1 MRLNNLVKASFPDC
15 VRLSLSLY
23 KFKPFLL
30 KKGYKN
36 ILIKEFALYL
46 KLERALSGNSIGSYC
61 SDILKLENFL
71 NGEGL
76 NGGAD
81 LLQADRDLLISFIAC
96 ENKKG
101 LSKRSQARMV
111 SSLKAFYKYLEMEGK
126 VDKSVAELLD
136 QPKLPAKLPVVLSVE
151 EIEAI
156 LGVVDLSL
164 PEGHRDK
171 AIIELLYSCGLRVTE
186 LVNLKIS
193 DLFFDD
199 GFIRV
204 IGKGDKQ
211 RLIPIG
217 APAVDAVELYLK
229 QRVHITPITKDS
241 DILFLSRRGR
251 RMNREMVFL
260 IVKREAEKAGVT
272 KNISPHTFRHSF
284 ATHLVENGAD
294 LRVVQQML
302 GHESI
307 LTTEI
312 YTHVDSARWRDTILK
327 SHPLRER

>member
-1 MRLNNLVKASFPDC
+1 M
-15 VRLSLSLY
+15 
-23 KFKPFLL
+23 

-46 KLERALSGNSIGSYC
+46 KLERALSDNSIESYC
-61 SDILKLENFL
+61 SDISKLSKFLEEIKNENVAEIKNL
-71 NGEGL
+71 CSIDRET
-76 NGGAD
+76 
-81 LLQADRDLLISFIAC
+81 LLSFINS
-96 ENKKG
+96 ENDRG
-101 LSKRSQARMV
+101 ISKRSQARIV
-111 SSLKAFYKYLEMEGK
+111 SSLRTFYSYLEMEGK
-126 VDKSVAELLD
+126 VDKSVAELLEL
-136 QPKLPAKLPVVLSVE
+136 PKLPARLPVVLSVE
-151 EIEAI
+151 EIEII
-156 LGVVDLSL
+156 LGVIDLSL

-171 AIIELLYSCGLRVTE
+171 AIIELLYSCGLRVSE

-193 DLFFDD
+193 DIFFEEE
-199 GFIRV
+199 FIRV

-217 APAVDAVELYLK
+217 TPAVDAIKLYLK
-229 QRVHITPITKDS
+229 QRLHINPITKDS
-241 DILFLSRRGR
+241 NILFLSRRGR

-260 IVKREAEKAGVT
+260 IVKREAEKAGIT
-272 KNISPHTFRHSF
+272 KSISPHTFRHSF

-312 YTHVDSARWRDTILK
+312 YTHVDSIKWRETILK
-327 SHPLRER
+327 SHPLRK

>member
-1 MRLNNLVKASFPDC
+1 M
-15 VRLSLSLY
+15 
-23 KFKPFLL
+23 

-46 KLERALSGNSIGSYC
+46 KLERALSDNSIESYC
-61 SDILKLENFL
+61 SDISKLSRFLEEIKKENVDEIKNL
-71 NGEGL
+71 CSIDRET
-76 NGGAD
+76 
-81 LLQADRDLLISFIAC
+81 LLSFINS
-96 ENKKG
+96 ENDRG
-101 LSKRSQARMV
+101 ISKRSQARIV
-111 SSLKAFYKYLEMEGK
+111 SSLRTFYSYLEMEGK
-126 VDKSVAELLD
+126 VDKSVAELLEL
-136 QPKLPAKLPVVLSVE
+136 PKLPARLPVVLSVE
-151 EIEAI
+151 EIEVI
-156 LGVVDLSL
+156 LGVIDLSL

-171 AIIELLYSCGLRVTE
+171 AIVELLYSCGLRVSE

-193 DLFFDD
+193 DIFFEEE
-199 GFIRV
+199 FIRV

-217 APAVDAVELYLK
+217 TPAVDAIKLYLK
-229 QRVHITPITKDS
+229 QRLHINPITKDS
-241 DILFLSRRGR
+241 NILFLSRRGR

-260 IVKREAEKAGVT
+260 IVKREAEKAGIT
-272 KNISPHTFRHSF
+272 KSISPHTFRHSF

-312 YTHVDSARWRDTILK
+312 YTHVDSIKWRETILK
-327 SHPLRER
+327 SHPLRK

>member
-1 MRLNNLVKASFPDC
+1 M
-15 VRLSLSLY
+15 
-23 KFKPFLL
+23 

-46 KLERALSGNSIGSYC
+46 KLERALSDNSIESYC
-61 SDILKLENFL
+61 SDISKLCKFLEEIKNENVDEIKKETIDEKNNL
-71 NGEGL
+71 CSIDRET
-76 NGGAD
+76 
-81 LLQADRDLLISFIAC
+81 LLSFINS
-96 ENKKG
+96 ENDRG
-101 LSKRSQARMV
+101 ISKRSQARLV
-111 SSLKAFYKYLEMEGK
+111 SSLRTFYSYLEMEGK
-126 VDKSVAELLD
+126 VDKSVAELLEL
-136 QPKLPAKLPVVLSVE
+136 PKLPTRLPVVLSVE
-151 EIEAI
+151 EIESI
-156 LGVVDLSL
+156 LRIIDLSL

-171 AIIELLYSCGLRVTE
+171 AIIELLYSCGLRVSE

-193 DLFFDD
+193 DIFFEEE
-199 GFIRV
+199 FIRV

-211 RLIPIG
+211 RLIPVG
-217 APAVDAVELYLK
+217 APAIDAIKLYLK
-229 QRVHITPITKDS
+229 QRLHINPITKDS

-260 IVKREAEKAGVT
+260 IVKREAEKAGIT
-272 KNISPHTFRHSF
+272 KSISPHTFRHSF

-312 YTHVDSARWRDTILK
+312 YTHVNSIKWRETILK
-327 SHPLRER
+327 SHPLRK

>member
-1 MRLNNLVKASFPDC
+1 
-15 VRLSLSLY
+15 
-23 KFKPFLL
+23 L

-46 KLERALSGNSIGSYC
+46 KLERALSDNSIASYC
-61 SDILKLENFL
+61 SDISKLSRFIGERVSENIEDEE
-71 NGEGL
+71 GERRVE
-76 NGGAD
+76 D
-81 LLQADRDLLISFIAC
+81 LCSVDKDTLLLFISG
-96 ENKKG
+96 ENSKG
-101 LSKRSQARMV
+101 FSKRSQARII
-111 SSLKAFYKYLEMEGK
+111 SSFRTFFGYLEMEGK
-126 VDKSVAELLD
+126 VDKNVAELLD
-136 QPKLPAKLPVVLSVE
+136 LPKLPSKLPIVLSIE

-156 LGVVDLSL
+156 LGIIDLSL

-171 AIIELLYSCGLRVTE
+171 AIIELLYSCGLRVSE

-193 DLFFDD
+193 DIFFDEE
-199 GFIRV
+199 FIRV

-217 APAVDAVELYLK
+217 APAVDAIKFYLK
-229 QRVHITPITKDS
+229 QRFHINPTAKDS

-251 RMNREMVFL
+251 RMNREMIFL
-260 IVKREAEKAGVT
+260 IVKREAARAGIT

-312 YTHVDSARWRDTILK
+312 YTHVDSVKWRKTILK
-327 SHPLRER
+327 SHPLRKR

>member
-1 MRLNNLVKASFPDC
+1 M
-15 VRLSLSLY
+15 
-23 KFKPFLL
+23 

-46 KLERALSGNSIGSYC
+46 KLERALSDNSIESYC
-61 SDILKLENFL
+61 SDISKLSRFLEEIKKENVDEIKNL
-71 NGEGL
+71 CSIDRET
-76 NGGAD
+76 
-81 LLQADRDLLISFIAC
+81 LLSFINS
-96 ENKKG
+96 ENDRG
-101 LSKRSQARMV
+101 ISKRSQARIV
-111 SSLKAFYKYLEMEGK
+111 SSLRTFYSYLEMEGK
-126 VDKSVAELLD
+126 VDKSVAELLEL
-136 QPKLPAKLPVVLSVE
+136 PKLPARLPVVLSVE
-151 EIEAI
+151 EIEVI
-156 LGVVDLSL
+156 LGVIDLSL

-171 AIIELLYSCGLRVTE
+171 AIIELLYSCGLRVSE

-193 DLFFDD
+193 DIFFEEE
-199 GFIRV
+199 FIRV

-217 APAVDAVELYLK
+217 TPAVDAIKLYLK
-229 QRVHITPITKDS
+229 QRLHINPITKDS
-241 DILFLSRRGR
+241 NILFLSRRGR

-260 IVKREAEKAGVT
+260 IVKREAEKAGIT
-272 KNISPHTFRHSF
+272 KSISPHTFRHSF

-312 YTHVDSARWRDTILK
+312 YTHVDSIKWRETILK
-327 SHPLRER
+327 SHPLRK

>member
-1 MRLNNLVKASFPDC
+1 M
-15 VRLSLSLY
+15 
-23 KFKPFLL
+23 

-46 KLERALSGNSIGSYC
+46 KLERALSDNSIESYC
-61 SDILKLENFL
+61 SDISKLSKFLEEIKNENVAEIKNL
-71 NGEGL
+71 CSIDRET
-76 NGGAD
+76 
-81 LLQADRDLLISFIAC
+81 LLSFINS
-96 ENKKG
+96 ENDRG
-101 LSKRSQARMV
+101 ISKRSQARIV
-111 SSLKAFYKYLEMEGK
+111 SSLRTFYSYLEMEGK
-126 VDKSVAELLD
+126 VDKSVAELLEL
-136 QPKLPAKLPVVLSVE
+136 PKLPARLPVVLSVE
-151 EIEAI
+151 EIEVI
-156 LGVVDLSL
+156 LGVIDLSL

-171 AIIELLYSCGLRVTE
+171 AIIELLYSCGLRVSE

-193 DLFFDD
+193 DIFFEEE
-199 GFIRV
+199 FIRV

-217 APAVDAVELYLK
+217 TPAVDAIKLYLK
-229 QRVHITPITKDS
+229 QRLHINPITKDS
-241 DILFLSRRGR
+241 NILFLSRRGR

-260 IVKREAEKAGVT
+260 IVKREAEKAGIT
-272 KNISPHTFRHSF
+272 KSISPHTFRHSF

-312 YTHVDSARWRDTILK
+312 YTHVDSIKWRETILK
-327 SHPLRER
+327 SHPLRK

>member
-1 MRLNNLVKASFPDC
+1 M
-15 VRLSLSLY
+15 
-23 KFKPFLL
+23 L

-46 KLERALSGNSIGSYC
+46 KLERALSDNSIASYC
-61 SDILKLENFL
+61 SDISKLYEFL
-71 NGEGL
+71 EERDGYSGREREVTE
-76 NGGAD
+76 NGGK
-81 LLQADRDLLISFIAC
+81 LCCVDRDTLLVFISE
-96 ENKKG
+96 ENSRG
-101 LSKRSQARMV
+101 ISKRSQARIV
-111 SSLKAFYKYLEMEGK
+111 SSLRIFYGYLELEGK

-136 QPKLPAKLPVVLSVE
+136 LPKLPSRLPVVLSVE

-156 LGVVDLSL
+156 LGVIDLSL

-171 AIIELLYSCGLRVTE
+171 AVIELLYSCGLRVSE

-193 DLFFDD
+193 DIFFDE

-204 IGKGDKQ
+204 VGKGDKQ

-217 APAVDAVELYLK
+217 APAADAIKFYLK
-229 QRVHITPITKDS
+229 RRLHINPATKDS

-251 RMNREMVFL
+251 RMNREMIFL
-260 IVKREAEKAGVT
+260 IVKREAEKAGII

-312 YTHVDSARWRDTILK
+312 YTHVDSIKWRDTILK
-327 SHPLRER
+327 SHPLRKK